1 MMRKIYN
8 NRYYD
13 YNRYYDDEYY
23 QDDYYQNDYHCKED
37 YCCKDDCYLKI
48 NCNCCKPGPRGP
60 RGPQGEQGPQGERGF
75 TGPQGPIGPQGN
87 QGPIGPQGEQGPQ
100 GATGPQ
106 GPQGPVG
113 PQGNQGP
120 IGPQGPVGPQGPQGQ
135 PGVNFND
142 TLLVSSSSLSSQN
155 VGSNGIFTY
164 NIQNPNGSTFTAITA
179 NIANGTFTI
188 NEPGRYLFI
197 WSFNLDNTNN
207 TTANTI
213 VSLFRNGFRIF
224 LSGTP
229 RVAPCEI
236 GVVNGSIAVNA
247 NAGDV
252 FALVNNSTRNVLSQI
267 ISSPISVT
275 PAILGE
281 STGINS
287 GIGSWVQIVKVS
299 D

>member
-1 MMRKIYN
+1 MRKIYN

-75 TGPQGPIGPQGN
+75 TGPQGPIGPQG
-87 QGPIGPQGEQGPQ
+87 
-100 GATGPQ
+100 
-106 GPQGPVG
+106 
-113 PQGNQGP
+113 
-120 IGPQGPVGPQGPQGQ
+120 PVGPQGPQGQ

-188 NEPGRYLFI
+188 NEPGRYLFM

-207 TTANTI
+207 TTASAI
-213 VSLFRNGFRIF
+213 VSLFRNGSRVF

-229 RVAPCEI
+229 RVAPGEI

-287 GIGSWVQIVKVS
+287 GIGSWVQIVRVS

>member
-1 MMRKIYN
+1 
-8 NRYYD
+8 
-13 YNRYYDDEYY
+13 
-23 QDDYYQNDYHCKED
+23 
-37 YCCKDDCYLKI
+37 
-48 NCNCCKPGPRGP
+48 
-60 RGPQGEQGPQGERGF
+60 
-75 TGPQGPIGPQGN
+75 GPQGN

-120 IGPQGPVGPQGPQGQ
+120 IGPQGPVGPQGPQGPQGQ

-229 RVAPCEI
+229 RVAPGEI

>member
-1 MMRKIYN
+1 M
-8 NRYYD
+8 
-13 YNRYYDDEYY
+13 
-23 QDDYYQNDYHCKED
+23 
-37 YCCKDDCYLKI
+37 
-48 NCNCCKPGPRGP
+48 GPIGP
-60 RGPQGEQGPQGERGF
+60 QGPQGEQGLTGPQGPAGPQGEQGPQGDQ
-75 TGPQGPIGPQGN
+75 GPVGPIGPQG
-87 QGPIGPQGEQGPQ
+87 PQGEQGLTGPQGPAGSQGPEGPTGPQ

-106 GPQGPVG
+106 GPQGATGPTGPQG

-120 IGPQGPVGPQGPQGQ
+120 AGPQGPVGPQGPQGE
-135 PGVNFND
+135 PGVDFDD
-142 TLLVSSSSLSSQN
+142 TLLVSYSSLTSQN
-155 VGSNGIFTY
+155 VNANGIFTY

-188 NEPGRYLFI
+188 NEPGRYLFM

-207 TTANTI
+207 TTASAI
-213 VSLFRNGFRIF
+213 VSLFRNGSRVF

-229 RVAPCEI
+229 RVAPGEI

-287 GIGSWVQIVKVS
+287 GIGSWVQIVRVS

>member
-1 MMRKIYN
+1 MLLP
-8 NRYYD
+8 
-13 YNRYYDDEYY
+13 E
-23 QDDYYQNDYHCKED
+23 
-37 YCCKDDCYLKI
+37 
-48 NCNCCKPGPRGP
+48 GPT
-60 RGPQGEQGPQGERGF
+60 GPQGDQGPVGPQGAQGPTGPQGPQGATGP
-75 TGPQGPIGPQGN
+75 TGPQGPQGNQGPAGPQGPIGPQG
-87 QGPIGPQGEQGPQ
+87 PQGE
-100 GATGPQ
+100 
-106 GPQGPVG
+106 
-113 PQGNQGP
+113 
-120 IGPQGPVGPQGPQGQ
+120 
-135 PGVNFND
+135 PGVDFDD
-142 TLLVSSSSLSSQN
+142 TLLVSYSSLTSQN
-155 VGSNGIFTY
+155 VNANGIFTY

-188 NEPGRYLFI
+188 NEPGRYLFM

-207 TTANTI
+207 TTSSAI
-213 VSLFRNGFRIF
+213 VSLFRNGSRVF

-229 RVAPCEI
+229 RVAPGEI

-252 FALVNNSTRNVLSQI
+252 FTLVNNSTRNVLSQI

-287 GIGSWVQIVKVS
+287 GIGSWVQIVRVS

>member
-1 MMRKIYN
+1 M
-8 NRYYD
+8 D
-13 YNRYYDDEYY
+13 FD
-23 QDDYYQNDYHCKED
+23 
-37 YCCKDDCYLKI
+37 
-48 NCNCCKPGPRGP
+48 
-60 RGPQGEQGPQGERGF
+60 
-75 TGPQGPIGPQGN
+75 
-87 QGPIGPQGEQGPQ
+87 
-100 GATGPQ
+100 
-106 GPQGPVG
+106 
-113 PQGNQGP
+113 
-120 IGPQGPVGPQGPQGQ
+120 
-135 PGVNFND
+135 D
-142 TLLVSSSSLSSQN
+142 TLLVSYSSLTSQN
-155 VGSNGIFTY
+155 VNANGIFTY

-188 NEPGRYLFI
+188 NEPGRYLFM

-207 TTANTI
+207 TTASAI
-213 VSLFRNGFRIF
+213 VSLFRNGSRVF

-229 RVAPCEI
+229 RVAPGEI

-247 NAGDV
+247 NVGDV

-287 GIGSWVQIVKVS
+287 GIGSWVQIVRVS

>member
-1 MMRKIYN
+1 MGCQG
-8 NRYYD
+8 
-13 YNRYYDDEYY
+13 E
-23 QDDYYQNDYHCKED
+23 
-37 YCCKDDCYLKI
+37 
-48 NCNCCKPGPRGP
+48 RGP
-60 RGPQGEQGPQGERGF
+60 IGPMGPMGPIGPQGPQGEQGLTGPQGPAGPQGEQGPQGDQGPVGPIGPQGPQGEQGL
-75 TGPQGPIGPQGN
+75 TGPQGPAGSQGPEGPQGATGPTGPQGPQGN
-87 QGPIGPQGEQGPQ
+87 QGP
-100 GATGPQ
+100 A
-106 GPQGPVG
+106 
-113 PQGNQGP
+113 
-120 IGPQGPVGPQGPQGQ
+120 GPQGPVGPQGPQGE
-135 PGVNFND
+135 PGVDFDD
-142 TLLVSSSSLSSQN
+142 TLLVSYSSLTSQN
-155 VGSNGIFTY
+155 VNANGIFTY

-188 NEPGRYLFI
+188 NEPGRYLFM

-207 TTANTI
+207 TTASAI
-213 VSLFRNGFRIF
+213 VSLFRNGSRVF

-229 RVAPCEI
+229 RVAPGEI

-287 GIGSWVQIVKVS
+287 GIGSWVQIVRVS